1 MATWWKYCF
10 SNMRISTSNSI
21 WHAIEGRSGLISTI
35 STVEAQIVTII
46 MHGRKLHA
54 GCIDPLALGPSIS
67 LLRLALCAFCWIRQ
81 GEDDRSFT
89 HSRNSLNDSMTA
101 WVNVLPTILPPIRTL
116 ALTRFAFVSIV
127 ADLTKEKEVV
137 ARWIKAGLEDNA
149 LQDENIRN
157 KWMSI
162 LTLSTK

>member
-1 MATWWKYCF
+1 
-10 SNMRISTSNSI
+10 
-21 WHAIEGRSGLISTI
+21 
-35 STVEAQIVTII
+35 

-89 HSRNSLNDSMTA
+89 HSRNSLNDRLSKRLA
-101 WVNVLPTILPPIRTL
+101 NKNVPPIRTL

-137 ARWIKAGLEDNA
+137 AQRIKAGLEDNA